1 MKRFLVVTFI
11 ITNLLTS
18 HVFAGYNYIEI
29 NNHLISCS
37 SMNKTTYCPA
47 IQLFKELGYDS
58 YYSYNTKLFVIGK
71 NNSELFTIE
80 PSTATVTN
88 LVTGETYNLD
98 RKIFVSD
105 YTVYVPVEDIIHDFA
120 QSDVTYVNSLQLS
133 YTKRR
138 L

>member
-1 MKRFLVVTFI
+1 MSI
-11 ITNLLTS
+11 NLLTTQIS
-18 HVFAGYNYIEI
+18 ASYDYIEL
-29 NNHLISCS
+29 NNTLISCS
-37 SMNKTTYCPA
+37 QINKTTYCPA

-58 YYSYNTKLFVIGK
+58 YYSYSTKLFVIGK

-88 LVTGETYNLD
+88 LVNGEEYNLN

-120 QSDVTYVNSLQLS
+120 QSDVTYVSSSELS